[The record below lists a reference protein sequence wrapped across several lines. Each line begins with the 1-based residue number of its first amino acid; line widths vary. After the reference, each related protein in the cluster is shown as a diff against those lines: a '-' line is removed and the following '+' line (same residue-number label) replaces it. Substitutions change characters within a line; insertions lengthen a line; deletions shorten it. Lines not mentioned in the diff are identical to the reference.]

1 MRIYI
6 ESFGCSTNMADGEVL
21 AGCLREAGYMFTDS
35 MSEANIVIYNCCSV
49 KGPTENRMIDLL
61 QRVPSSKKLI
71 VAGCLPVTSHERL
84 QHSVRFDGVL
94 GPAAGRQIIDVVKRV
109 LAGEYVAALEDASR
123 SKPLLGL
130 PRLRKSNVVSLVPVG
145 YGCLG
150 ACAYCCVV
158 FARGRIRSYTID
170 EITEKVEN
178 DVSSGVQEFWLTA
191 QDMAC
196 YGKDLSTNLA
206 ALLKAVCAVPGDF
219 KVRVGMMTP
228 NLALEILPELINSF
242 KDAKVFKFLH
252 LPVQSGDNDV
262 LRNMNRCY
270 TVEEFNKVVVAFR
283 EAFPDVTLAT
293 DVICGFPGETKQAFE
308 NTLGLLREVKP
319 DIVNVSKFFAR
330 PRTAAAALKEGLV
343 AQAEI
348 KRRSAKAAGLARK
361 LSLERNRRWV
371 GKEGTILIDE
381 TGKLPCSW
389 IGRNFAYKP
398 VTLKSCS
405 NLLGRSMQVKITE
418 AFSTYLSGAIRE

>member
-61 QRVPSSKKLI
+61 QRVPPSKKLI
-71 VAGCLPVTSHERL
+71 VAGCLPLTSHERL
-84 QHSVRFDGVL
+84 LHSVRFDGVL

-109 LAGEYVAALEDASR
+109 LAGEHVVALEDASR

-381 TGKLPCSW
+381 KGKLPCSW

>member
-1 MRIYI
+1 
-6 ESFGCSTNMADGEVL
+6 
-21 AGCLREAGYMFTDS
+21 

-109 LAGEYVAALEDASR
+109 LAGEHVVALEDASR

>member
-1 MRIYI
+1 
-6 ESFGCSTNMADGEVL
+6 
-21 AGCLREAGYMFTDS
+21 
-35 MSEANIVIYNCCSV
+35 
-49 KGPTENRMIDLL
+49 
-61 QRVPSSKKLI
+61 
-71 VAGCLPVTSHERL
+71 
-84 QHSVRFDGVL
+84 
-94 GPAAGRQIIDVVKRV
+94 
-109 LAGEYVAALEDASR
+109 
-123 SKPLLGL
+123 
-130 PRLRKSNVVSLVPVG
+130 VG

-206 ALLKAVCAVPGDF
+206 ALLKAVCAVLGDF